1 MRFFQAAVLALFFGA
16 VAFSC
21 VDAKRKH
28 HGPLFSATSP
38 SVDELQDMFTA
49 YIKQFGKKYSH
60 EEFASRFAN
69 FRTNVEKIRIHNTQR
84 KDATYTMGLNQF
96 SDLTAAEFKSKYYG
110 YQPINNEFLR
120 SKNYHQ
126 ITEQAP
132 TAVDWRPRAVTP
144 VKNQGQC
151 GSCWAFSTTGSTEGA
166 WVLQGGNT
174 LVSLSE
180 QQLVDCSSA
189 EGNQGCNGGLMDQG
203 FQYII
208 KNNGICSEQDY
219 PYVSAGGTSPG
230 TCSAS
235 SCTTVARIDGFT
247 DVPANDENSLLN
259 AVGTI
264 GPVSVAIEADQSVFQ
279 SYTGGIIN
287 DPSCGTTLDHGVLV
301 VGYGTDNGQ
310 DYWIVKN
317 SWGATWG
324 EAGYVRLARNV
335 NQCGI
340 SQQPSYPT
348 IKH

>member
-16 VAFSC
+16 VAFSG
-21 VDAKRKH
+21 VDARKKH
-28 HGPLFSATSP
+28 HGPLYSATSP

-60 EEFASRFAN
+60 EEFATRFAN

-110 YQPINNEFLR
+110 YKPIKNDFLR
-120 SKNYHQ
+120 SKNYHKVD
-126 ITEQAP
+126 ENVKLPA
-132 TAVDWRPRAVTP
+132 AVDWRTKNAVTP

-166 WVLQGGNT
+166 WAIAKGE

-180 QQLVDCSSA
+180 EQLVDCSSA
-189 EGNQGCNGGLMDQG
+189 QGNQGCQGGLMDQG
-203 FQYII
+203 FEYII
-208 KNNGICSEQDY
+208 QNHGICSEASY

-235 SCTTVARIDGFT
+235 SCTSVATISSYT
-247 DVPANDENSLLN
+247 DVPANNEAALLS
-259 AVGTI
+259 AAAGQ
-264 GPVSVAIEADQSVFQ
+264 PVSVAIEADQSVFQ

-317 SWGATWG
+317 SWGASWG
-324 EAGYVRLARNV
+324 ESGYVRLARNV

-348 IKH
+348 V